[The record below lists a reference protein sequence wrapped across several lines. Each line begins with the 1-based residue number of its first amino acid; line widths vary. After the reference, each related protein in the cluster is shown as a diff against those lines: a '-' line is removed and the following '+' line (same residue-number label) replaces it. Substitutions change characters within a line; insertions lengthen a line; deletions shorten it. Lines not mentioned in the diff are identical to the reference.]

1 MIPIILLVTELSGQ
15 LLITNQKDTNYQG
28 ASNNK
33 SRSNRN
39 PTDSAKMNTSNIN
52 LNELYYDFKVLTK
65 IVGKTNFDKL
75 MVLFQELK
83 DNTAAVPCA
92 LAGGANG

>member
-1 MIPIILLVTELSGQ
+1 
-15 LLITNQKDTNYQG
+15 
-28 ASNNK
+28 
-33 SRSNRN
+33 
-39 PTDSAKMNTSNIN
+39 MNTSNIN